1 MQDKT
6 MSALPVLMGAI
17 LATAL
22 VSPLAGQGMSNPDRS
37 FVVGTHLGLGYVI
50 NAPDQ
55 LAGFT
60 AFTVGSKWSGWGVF
74 ADVKF
79 TVDDPTG
86 EDNFTEERSAADAE
100 ALGDEA
106 FGDADEVW
114 TTFNAGLVRALSDEV
129 AAYAGAGL
137 SDQTV
142 YQEYV
147 DEDADPGLD
156 AFYVVEDERVGGG
169 QVNVLAGLY
178 FRFSRIVTF
187 QFGGETAPTGFTA
200 GVSLMVPLGG

>member
-22 VSPLAGQGMSNPDRS
+22 VSPLAGQGMSDPDRS
-37 FVVGTHLGLGYVI
+37 FVVGTHLGLGYVV

-60 AFTVGSKWSGWGVF
+60 AFTVGSKWSGWGAF

-79 TVDDPTG
+79 TVDRPTG
-86 EDNFTEERSAADAE
+86 EDNFTEERSAEEAE
-100 ALGDEA
+100 GLGDEA
-106 FGDADEVW
+106 FGDPDEVW

-129 AAYAGAGL
+129 AVYGGAGL

-147 DEDADPGLD
+147 DEDGERGRNG
-156 AFYVVEDERVGGG
+156 FYVVEDERVGGS
-169 QVNVLAGLY
+169 QVNVLGGLY
-178 FRFSRIVTF
+178 FRFSRVITF